1 MAYEEKPCPDLG
13 LRLTW
18 PVGRMRT
25 GVNPVASYLRYYC
38 HNTDNKDAL

>member
-1 MAYEEKPCPDLG
+1 
-13 LRLTW
+13 
-18 PVGRMRT
+18 MRT